1 MWALPLR
8 FRHPRLWLPISLL
21 AVDIVGGGGGGGVP
35 CNTARDAKSPAIELL
50 NACRESFIIISL
62 SMSIEST
69 HSTHEYLISKPVSI
83 HNR

>member
-1 MWALPLR
+1 MLPLR
-8 FRHPRLWLPISLL
+8 FRHPRLCLPISLL
-21 AVDIVGGGGGGGVP
+21 TVDIVGGGGGVP

-62 SMSIEST
+62 SMSIESM